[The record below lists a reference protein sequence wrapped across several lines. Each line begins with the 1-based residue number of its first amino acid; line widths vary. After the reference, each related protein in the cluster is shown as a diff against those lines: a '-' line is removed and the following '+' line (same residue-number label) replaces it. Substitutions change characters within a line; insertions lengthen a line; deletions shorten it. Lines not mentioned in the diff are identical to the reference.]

1 MSRWKIGAGL
11 AVFLAA
17 ACTQGKG
24 SSPAKRAAPGSA
36 AASTNSSSGKS
47 GSSLRTYLAAARSVT
62 PPPGLDKKAPA
73 TAVTD
78 ARVIKAMLDLLDL
91 DQTVRGDRKPCPFQY
106 QLVFKG
112 AGGEGLGMIAV
123 CAPAGGEAAA
133 RGTLMEP
140 REGVEYQIA
149 IPRARQLAALVK
161 KKLPGAFSMGGAE
174 AGWLRK
180 HLEEDDP
187 EAAR

>member
-1 MSRWKIGAGL
+1 M
-11 AVFLAA
+11 AVCLAA

-24 SSPAKRAAPGSA
+24 SSPATRAAPGSVA
-36 AASTNSSSGKS
+36 AGAESSSGED
-47 GSSLRTYLAAARSVT
+47 GSTLRTYLAAARSVGPPQDLDRKT
-62 PPPGLDKKAPA
+62 PN
-73 TAVTD
+73 TAITD
-78 ARVIKAMLDLLDL
+78 ARTIKAMLDLLDL

-180 HLEEDDP
+180 HLEGEEP
-187 EAAR
+187 AIRH